1 MIGTA
6 TCFYGQT
13 TVFPQRPLGSEA
25 VRSLQNAE
33 QHSCPDRANRGD
45 LAELFPGPL
54 LFTLRQQLAP
64 HSLAQH
70 PQRIKLLVVKLR
82 SPAHSEFLDLLKPLG
97 TTASASPRATR
108 RYTAES
114 CWLSSR

>member
-6 TCFYGQT
+6 TGLDGKT

-45 LAELFPGPL
+45 LAEPFPGPL
-54 LFTLRQQLAP
+54 LFTLRQQLVP

-70 PQRIKLLVVKLR
+70 SQRIKLLVVKLC
-82 SPAHSEFLDLLKPLG
+82 SPAHSEFLDLLQPLG
-97 TTASASPRATR
+97 TMQAA
-108 RYTAES
+108 
-114 CWLSSR
+114 